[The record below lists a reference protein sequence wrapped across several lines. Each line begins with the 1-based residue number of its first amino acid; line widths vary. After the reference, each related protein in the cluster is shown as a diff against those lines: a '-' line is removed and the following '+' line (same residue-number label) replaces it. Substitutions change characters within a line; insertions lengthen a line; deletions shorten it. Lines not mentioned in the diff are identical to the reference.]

1 MTAGGARARP
11 AGALLRVR
19 VAPRGGRDAVVGWE
33 GDALRV
39 RVAAPPAEGRANAA
53 VVALLARHF
62 DVPKREIEIVRGAAS
77 REKWVRVDGLA
88 PDALRARDTTRET
101 RDTRHVESDD

>member
-1 MTAGGARARP
+1 MTPGVERGRGER
-11 AGALLRVR
+11 GLLRVR
-19 VAPRGGRDAVVGWE
+19 VAPRAGRDAVVGWE
-33 GDALRV
+33 GETLRV

-77 REKWVRVDGLA
+77 RDKWVRVDAMSAESLRSRGV
-88 PDALRARDTTRET
+88 DAAGDAA
-101 RDTRHVESDD
+101 S